1 MECIL
6 FPLVSILSRSKDT
19 IGLESSSLASDENAE
34 KEHTE
39 YSRELEMLCEGLQ
52 TTLDALVRC
61 RDPRVSRLHKR
72 LAAFHV
78 VGRAFLHQ
86 AFVFPS
92 STSSVGLSRSTCPI
106 NLVSQNAVLDLGSFS
121 PACCQ
126 GNFTHSQA
134 PQEVCQA
141 LGTLQ
146 SLSPLLSDSTEASGC
161 SCVPIKLYL
170 WMLNFAFQIIFMC
183 HKIFCF

>member
-1 MECIL
+1 MECTL
-6 FPLVSILSRSKDT
+6 FPLFSILSRSKDT

-34 KEHTE
+34 KEHPE

-61 RDPRVSRLHKR
+61 RDPRVSRLHKH

-92 STSSVGLSRSTCPI
+92 STSSIGLSRSTCPI
-106 NLVSQNAVLDLGSFS
+106 NLVSQEAVLDLGSS
-121 PACCQ
+121 GSARCQ

-146 SLSPLLSDSTEASGC
+146 AL
-161 SCVPIKLYL
+161 
-170 WMLNFAFQIIFMC
+170 
-183 HKIFCF
+183 